1 MEWLSVLPPLVA
13 IIIVIW
19 KKEVILALLSAV
31 FTSELILA
39 SQHHS
44 NALFHAFIGFIE
56 RIISVVSSG
65 GNARILVFSL
75 LIGALLAYVRDSGG
89 VTAMVEKLVHKGIAK
104 SKRQV
109 GGLTMFTGMVIFIE
123 SNLSVL
129 TAGILSRDLFD
140 KFKMS
145 RARLAYIID
154 STSAPV
160 CILVLLNGWGAYV
173 LALLNNYELGQSSV
187 SILWGSV
194 AFNFYAIIALLMV
207 LYTVVT
213 DRVHGP
219 MKATE
224 SALNTDDGIQNDA
237 ASSELKQQ
245 SSLAQSALEEASN
258 VSQAV
263 LSQNVLQEA
272 IVPATKARFMLL
284 PLLSMIFGMFFF
296 MYWSGDGD
304 ITQGSGSKS
313 VLYATCLALAVSYF
327 LLRFYKR
334 FDHKELVEI
343 GFKGIGELLPL
354 VTIVLLSL
362 TLGASLKELGTGYF
376 IAGIVGDYLPLI
388 LVVPMLFLAGAVIS
402 FSTGTSWGTFAI
414 LIPIGVP
421 LIQALGLPPSLVIAA
436 ILGGGIFGDHCSPI
450 SDTTAVSAIASGC
463 DLLEHVKT
471 QMPYALFGGALTLV
485 AYVIASI
492 IMI

>member
-39 SQHHS
+39 SQQHS
-44 NALFHAFIGFIE
+44 NALFHAFIGCIE
-56 RIISVVSSG
+56 RVISVVSSG

-75 LIGALLAYVRDSGG
+75 LIGALLAYIRESGG
-89 VTAMVEKLVHKGIAK
+89 VTATVEKLVNKGIAK

-224 SALNTDDGIQNDA
+224 LVLNADDGTQKNTA
-237 ASSELKQQ
+237 ASELIQQ
-245 SSLAQSALEEASN
+245 SSLEHLALEEAST
-258 VSQAV
+258 VPQEV
-263 LSQNVLQEA
+263 LSQNVLQETM
-272 IVPATKARFMLL
+272 VPATKARFMLL

-327 LLRFYKR
+327 LLRFSKR

-362 TLGASLKELGTGYF
+362 TLGESLKELGTGYF

-471 QMPYALFGGALTLV
+471 QMPYALVGGALTLV

-492 IMI
+492 VMI